1 MLSWGFA
8 TKGVCVRAGVSCCD
22 SRQRK
27 RLKRAEKN
35 KSLQKGAVMQ
45 ARAPNWDL
53 AAVESEG
60 KASMLLSLF
69 KQRRGG
75 APPCVARSW
84 GQGGAAV
91 SLSGL
96 YVHG

>member
-1 MLSWGFA
+1 MGWNIEIRRHPKTTLSISR
-8 TKGVCVRAGVSCCD
+8 TKCLAGGLPLRGCVRAGISCCD
-22 SRQRK
+22 IRQQK

-35 KSLQKGAVMQ
+35 KSLRKGAVMQ

-60 KASMLLSLF
+60 KASMLSLF

-75 APPCVARSW
+75 APPA
-84 GQGGAAV
+84 
-91 SLSGL
+91 
-96 YVHG
+96 